1 MAYAVVALWTAKEGA
16 EDEIQGLLLEIASAS
31 RAEPGCRLYRL
42 HRARETPRSF
52 LIYEMYDDQA
62 AFEAHVAS
70 EHFVRLVL
78 GRATPVLEQRERSSY
93 DSFGD

>member
-78 GRATPVLEQRERSSY
+78 GRAIPRLEQRERSFY

>member
-16 EDEIQGLLLEIASAS
+16 EGEVQGLVLEVASAS

-42 HRARETPRSF
+42 HRAREAPRSF
-52 LIYEMYDDQA
+52 LIYEVYDDQA

>member
-16 EDEIQGLLLEIASAS
+16 EGEVQGLVLEVASAS

-42 HRARETPRSF
+42 HRARETPGSF
-52 LIYEMYDDQA
+52 LIYE
-62 AFEAHVAS
+62 VAS

-78 GRATPVLEQRERSSY
+78 GRAIPRLEQRERSSY

>member
-1 MAYAVVALWTAKEGA
+1 MAYAVVASWTAKEGA
-16 EDEIQGLLLEIASAS
+16 EGEVQGLVLEVASAS

-42 HRARETPRSF
+42 HPAREAPHPF
-52 LIYEMYDDQA
+52 LIYE
-62 AFEAHVAS
+62 VAS